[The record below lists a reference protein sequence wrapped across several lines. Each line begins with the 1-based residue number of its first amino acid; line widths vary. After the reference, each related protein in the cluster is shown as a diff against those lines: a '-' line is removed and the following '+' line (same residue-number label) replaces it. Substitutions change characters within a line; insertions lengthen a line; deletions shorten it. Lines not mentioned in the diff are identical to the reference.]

1 MIVQEKFHVIF
12 LLNVK
17 TEKEYWLGLARASW
31 REAEGWIREFAN
43 EYVPEKR
50 FTPTRK
56 NVYVKGD
63 T

>member
-1 MIVQEKFHVIF
+1 M
-12 LLNVK
+12 NVK
-17 TEKEYWLGLARASW
+17 TEKEYWLGLAGASW

-50 FTPTRK
+50 FTPTRI